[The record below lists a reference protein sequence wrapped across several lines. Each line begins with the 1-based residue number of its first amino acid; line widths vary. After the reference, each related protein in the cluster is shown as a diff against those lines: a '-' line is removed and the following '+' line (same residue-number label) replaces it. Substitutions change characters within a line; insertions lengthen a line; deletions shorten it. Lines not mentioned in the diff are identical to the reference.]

1 MAIKTE
7 QVMGGRSAKEATP
20 GQHWS
25 QMFKA
30 AGENQVVTDEAVNV
44 LDLVNMGL
52 ADFTNDDDW
61 LGRWVTSLSS
71 HVWMRVLKLE
81 AHLLTPA
88 IEATRDE
95 AKHHFLKYDSF
106 ILWAWR

>member
-25 QMFKA
+25 QMFKV

-44 LDLVNMGL
+44 LDLVNR
-52 ADFTNDDDW
+52 A
-61 LGRWVTSLSS
+61 
-71 HVWMRVLKLE
+71 
-81 AHLLTPA
+81 
-88 IEATRDE
+88 
-95 AKHHFLKYDSF
+95 
-106 ILWAWR
+106 